1 MAQTVKNT
9 PSMRE
14 TQVQFLGQEDPLE
27 KEKATHSSVLAWEI
41 PMHRA
46 AWWATVHR
54 VAKSQT
60 QLVDFPPNFLS
71 VAERVKPRPSAIRL
85 IFVYFSF

>member
-1 MAQTVKNT
+1 MQ
-9 PSMRE
+9 E
-14 TQVQFLGQEDPLE
+14 TWLQSLGWEDPL
-27 KEKATHSSVLAWEI
+27 KEGVATCCSILAWKI
-41 PMHRA
+41 PMDRA